1 MEYTIKFN
9 FNCLSKRSVIS
20 GKSGEVDITTDAKKE
35 ELKTSQELIGLI
47 ALDMAKKTKQS
58 IISVDITD
66 VIIKKQ
72 TNKNAKI
79 HK

>member
-9 FNCLSKRSVIS
+9 FNCISKRSVIS

-35 ELKTSQELIGLI
+35 DLKTSQELIGLI

-58 IISVDITD
+58 IISVDIIE
-66 VIIKKQ
+66 VLEKQKK
-72 TNKNAKI
+72 KNAKI